1 MTDSDQDT
9 MPRTETN
16 AEIETKTTELNHFK
30 NAMST
35 TLALISIASCCTKM
49 YLVETTIAV
58 SLYYIYDFTLVN
70 TLYKIHHIAALVF
83 LAEFNYMLYHGQPI
97 DAMLDIMM
105 HLEITTPFWT
115 LCLYYKNN
123 YCKLLFFSLFFY
135 CRVYK
140 EYHFL
145 LTHDIFTL
153 YPIFLLNLF
162 WFAKMVRH
170 VKLFNDAHY
179 ILLSE
184 QINSYIYLLN
194 FYFFKWDIQGFAIVC
209 LSISSY
215 LFHQKNYEMIKY
227 NKPMSELVPYI
238 IVDTACIHLRIVSF
252 INPQFYKYS
261 IPLHIISFTKLM
273 NIISNQGSERSD
285 NFEKLESTF
294 IITALPIVLDLIL
307 NYETEIFFNNC
318 ILFLI
323 LYVKPFRNMN
333 FVLFHLFL
341 LHLSYLKY

>member
-1 MTDSDQDT
+1 MTDADQDT

-16 AEIETKTTELNHFK
+16 TEIEKKTTELNHFK

-35 TLALISIASCCTKM
+35 TLAMISIASCCTKM

-58 SLYYIYDFTLVN
+58 GLYYIYDFSLVN

-105 HLEITTPFWT
+105 NLEITTPFWT
-115 LCLYYKNN
+115 LCLYYNNN

-145 LTHDIFTL
+145 LTNDIFTL

-170 VKLFNDAHY
+170 IKLFNDSHY

-194 FYFFKWDIQGFAIVC
+194 FYFFKWDIQGFAILC

-227 NKPMSELVPYI
+227 NKPMTELVPYI
-238 IVDTACIHLRIVSF
+238 IADTASIHLRIVSF
-252 INPQFYKYS
+252 IKPQYYIYS
-261 IPLHIISFTKLM
+261 IPLHIISFTQLITKM
-273 NIISNQGSERSD
+273 YRNDKCEKP
-285 NFEKLESTF
+285 EKLESTF
-294 IITALPIVLDLIL
+294 IITALPIVFDLFF

-318 ILFLI
+318 ILFLV

-341 LHLSYLKY
+341 LHLSYLKH

>member
-1 MTDSDQDT
+1 MATDK
-9 MPRTETN
+9 TEQTIIQTS
-16 AEIETKTTELNHFK
+16 ETTELNHFK
-30 NAMST
+30 NAISCS
-35 TLALISIASCCTKM
+35 LALISIASCSTKM

-70 TLYKIHHIAALVF
+70 TLYKIHHVAALIF

-97 DAMLDIMM
+97 DKMLDIMM

-115 LCLYYKNN
+115 LCLYYKND

-140 EYHFL
+140 EYIFL
-145 LTHDIFTL
+145 LKNDIFTL
-153 YPIFLLNLF
+153 YPIFFLNLF

-170 VKLFNDAHY
+170 VKLFNEPHY

-194 FYFFKWDIQGFAIVC
+194 LYFFRWNIQGFAILC

-215 LFHQKNYEMIKY
+215 FFHQKNYEIIKY
-227 NKPMSELVPYI
+227 NKPMIELVPYI
-238 IVDTACIHLRIVSF
+238 IADTACIHLRIVSF
-252 INPQFYKYS
+252 IKPQFYKYS

-273 NIISNQGSERSD
+273 NTISNQGSERSE
-285 NFEKLESTF
+285 NFEKLETTF
-294 IITALPIVLDLIL
+294 VITSLPIVLDLIL
-307 NYETEIFFNNC
+307 NYETEIFFNNY
-318 ILFLI
+318 ILFLV
-323 LYVKPFRNMN
+323 LYVKPFRDMN

>member
-1 MTDSDQDT
+1 MA
-9 MPRTETN
+9 TETKEN
-16 AEIETKTTELNHFK
+16 TIIHTTETPQLNHFK

-58 SLYYIYDFTLVN
+58 GLYYIYDYTLVN

-83 LAEFNYMLYHGQPI
+83 LGEFNYMLYHGQPI
-97 DAMLDIMM
+97 DTMLDIMM
-105 HLEITTPFWT
+105 HLEMTTPFWT

-140 EYHFL
+140 EYVFL
-145 LTHDIFTL
+145 LTNNIFTL

-170 VKLFNDAHY
+170 VKLFNDVNY

-194 FYFFKWDIQGFAIVC
+194 FYFFKWDIQGFAIIC

-215 LFHQKNYEMIKY
+215 FFHQKKYEMIKY

-238 IVDTACIHLRIVSF
+238 IADTTSIHLRIVSF
-252 INPQFYKYS
+252 IKPQYYIYS
-261 IPLHIISFTKLM
+261 IPLHIISFTQLITKLYR
-273 NIISNQGSERSD
+273 NDEKN
-285 NFEKLESTF
+285 EKLESTF
-294 IITALPIVLDLIL
+294 IITALPIVFDLIC

-341 LHLSYLKY
+341 LHLSCLKY

>member
-1 MTDSDQDT
+1 MNQLK
-9 MPRTETN
+9 
-16 AEIETKTTELNHFK
+16 ITELNHVK
-30 NAMST
+30 NALST
-35 TLALISIASCCTKM
+35 TLAIISIASCSTKM

-58 SLYYIYDFTLVN
+58 GIYYIYDFTLVN

-83 LAEFNYMLYHGQPI
+83 LAEFNYMLYHGQSI

-105 HLEITTPFWT
+105 NLEITTPFWT

-140 EYHFL
+140 EYIFL
-145 LTHDIFTL
+145 LQNDIFTL

-162 WFAKMVRH
+162 WFAKMIRH
-170 VKLFNDAHY
+170 VKVFNDAHY
-179 ILLSE
+179 ILISE

-194 FYFFKWDIQGFAIVC
+194 FYFFKWDIQGFAILC

-215 LFHQKNYEMIKY
+215 FFHQKNYEMIKY

-238 IVDTACIHLRIVSF
+238 IADTASIHLRIVSF
-252 INPQFYKYS
+252 IKPQYYIYS
-261 IPLHIISFTKLM
+261 IPLHIISFTQLIKKIYTY
-273 NIISNQGSERSD
+273 NNDQNKS
-285 NFEKLESTF
+285 EKLESTF
-294 IITALPIVLDLIL
+294 IITALPIVLVLIL
-307 NYETEIFFNNC
+307 YYETEIFFNNI